1 MDRRVDK
8 TSWAV
13 GGATLVGLG
22 IGLLFVK
29 TSVLAFLASI
39 LVGIGAGLLIAAIL
53 PGRER

>member
-39 LVGIGAGLLIAAIL
+39 LVGVGAGLLIAAIL